1 MNWLAGWDFPSR
13 ISPVVPLVPAQIL
26 FALLVTIMMIL
37 LRMAIDLVLPG
48 AGPLALVY
56 PAVMVAT
63 LFARWFSGLLTLIAS
78 IGYTVYFVFPP
89 VGALRLEEARDIPR
103 LIVNISVML
112 VMIVLL
118 EIFRSAIARA
128 NAERDRQIERGQ
140 LLLRELDHR
149 VKNNFMS
156 VSSLLELQ
164 RLRAADPVVRAE
176 LETALNRV
184 QSIAA
189 AHRFLYR
196 HDAPSDEIEMNH
208 YLSEL
213 CAALGTA
220 LLRSDKIELRS
231 RIDSVT
237 APRDRAISIGLIVNE
252 LVTNAARHAF
262 PDDRSGSISVTLQ
275 RQGQAMELTVED
287 NGGGITGP
295 PRSGSL
301 GQRLIAAFVRDADG
315 ELQTES
321 SVAGTKCTVRLR

>member
-1 MNWLAGWDFPSR
+1 
-13 ISPVVPLVPAQIL
+13 
-26 FALLVTIMMIL
+26 MIL
-37 LRMAIDLVLPG
+37 
-48 AGPLALVY
+48 
-56 PAVMVAT
+56 
-63 LFARWFSGLLTLIAS
+63 
-78 IGYTVYFVFPP
+78 
-89 VGALRLEEARDIPR
+89 
-103 LIVNISVML
+103 
-112 VMIVLL
+112 LL

-164 RLRAADPVVRAE
+164 RHRATDPVVRAE

-184 QSIAA
+184 QSIAT
-189 AHRFLYR
+189 AHRFLYH
-196 HDAPSDEIEMNH
+196 HDALSDDIDMKH

-213 CAALGTA
+213 CAALSTA
-220 LLRSDKIELRS
+220 LLRSDRVELRS

-262 PDDRSGSISVTLQ
+262 PDERSGSISVTLDQ
-275 RQGQAMELTVED
+275 QDEGMVLTVED
-287 NGGGITGP
+287 DGGGITGP
-295 PRSGSL
+295 SRDGSL

-315 ELQTES
+315 ELRTES
-321 SVAGTKCTVRLR
+321 SDAGTKCAVRLR